1 MRRNRTRMGFTL
13 IELLVVIA
21 IIALLIG
28 ILLPALGEAR
38 RSAKLAISLSNLRQ
52 FSIAAATYAS
62 DFEDRIYAFTSSPN
76 SEWRPLRPTGAPI
89 ADAAKQAID
98 IIRRRTG
105 RDSGSELFPLPG
117 NWIPHVLYSHLILN
131 DYLAQRL
138 PEKMVVSPEDEHRI
152 NWQIDPVNNHDRGVW
167 QPYQQPQGGNGP
179 IPNNDKRWAYSSTY
193 QTVTASYDPAQNR
206 WSNPSEPAIHQ
217 HGNLHNQYSTGGIG
231 KLGNI
236 RMSSVTFPAS
246 KVHVMDGEGRHSG
259 RIDIYYAYPEAKTVM
274 HMFDGSATFRS
285 TSEANVGWI
294 PTRPDRG
301 PPRGITQFQFFP
313 HDWESRPLNGQT
325 SELVKGYHRWTR
337 GGLKGVDFDS
347 GEIDTG
353 QPF

>member
-1 MRRNRTRMGFTL
+1 MRRNKSRMGFTL

-62 DFEDRIYAFTSSPN
+62 DFEDRIYAFTGAPN
-76 SEWRPLRPTGAPI
+76 STYPDIRALPNTPMR
-89 ADAAKQAID
+89 QAVGQQID

-105 RDSGSELFPLPG
+105 RDNFPIPTG
-117 NWIPHVLYSHLILN
+117 HIPHVNYSHLILN

-285 TSEANVGWI
+285 TSEANVGWV
-294 PTRPDRG
+294 PRQRNRTTWTRMIYQ
-301 PPRGITQFQFFP
+301 PR
-313 HDWESRPLNGQT
+313 DWEARPLNGT
-325 SELVKGYHRWTR
+325 TRERVKGYHRWTR
-337 GGLKGVDFDS
+337 GGIKGVDFDAN
-347 GEIDTG
+347 EIDTG
-353 QPF
+353 QMN

>member
-1 MRRNRTRMGFTL
+1 MTRIEKRRGAFTL

-38 RSAKLAISLSNLRQ
+38 RSAKLSISLSNLRQ
-52 FSIAAATYAS
+52 FSIAAATYSA
-62 DFEDRIYAFTSSPN
+62 DFEDRIYAFTSAPN
-76 SEWRPLRPTGAPI
+76 SEWSALRPSSAPGQSI
-89 ADAAKQAID
+89 ANAAKQAID

-105 RDSGSELFPLPG
+105 RDNFPLPG

-138 PEKMVVSPEDEHRI
+138 PEKMVVSPEDEHRV
-152 NWQIDPVNNHDRGVW
+152 NWQLDPVNNFDLGVW
-167 QPYQQPQGGNGP
+167 QPYQPPQGGTGSVP
-179 IPNNDKRWAYSSTY
+179 LSQKRWPYSSTY
-193 QTVTASYDPAQNR
+193 QAVAATYDPGQNR
-206 WSNPSEPAIHQ
+206 WSNPTEFAIHQ
-217 HGNLHNQYSTGGIG
+217 HGLLHNFYNTTGVR

-285 TSEANVGWI
+285 TSEANVGWV
-294 PTRPDRG
+294 PRQRDRTTWTRM
-301 PPRGITQFQFFP
+301 TYFP
-313 HDWESRPLNGQT
+313 QDWEARTLNGT
-325 SELVKGYHRWTR
+325 ARERVKGYHRWTR
-337 GGLKGVDFDS
+337 GGIKGVDFDAN
-347 GEIDTG
+347 EIDTG
-353 QPF
+353 QMN

>member
-1 MRRNRTRMGFTL
+1 MGFTL

-38 RSAKLAISLSNLRQ
+38 RAAKLAISLSNLRQ

-62 DFEDRIYAFTSSPN
+62 DFEDRIYAFTAAPH
-76 SEWRPLRPTGAPI
+76 SEWRELRPITGPNAPLTN
-89 ADAAKQAID
+89 AARQAID

-105 RDSGSELFPLPG
+105 RDDFPLPG
-117 NWIPHVLYSHLILN
+117 AWIPHVLYSHLILN

-152 NWQIDPVNNHDRGVW
+152 NWQIDPVNNFDLGVW
-167 QPYQQPQGGNGP
+167 QPYQQPPRGRVPPSQ
-179 IPNNDKRWAYSSTY
+179 KRWPYSSTY
-193 QTVTASYDPAQNR
+193 QTVVSSYDHGQNSWNQIR
-206 WSNPSEPAIHQ
+206 RPVISQGTTSHRYNVPPGLRLGDLHMASVSFPS
-217 HGNLHNQYSTGGIG
+217 T
-231 KLGNI
+231 
-236 RMSSVTFPAS
+236 
-246 KVHVMDGEGRHSG
+246 KVHVMDSEGRHSG
-259 RIDIYYAYPEAKTVM
+259 RVDIYYAYPQAKTVM

-285 TSEANVGWI
+285 TSEANEGWL
-294 PTRPDRG
+294 PTRPQSRRSTEY
-301 PPRGITQFQFFP
+301 PYAPYE
-313 HDWESRPLNGQT
+313 WESRPLNGGT
-325 SELVKGYHRWTR
+325 TEPVTGYHRWTR

-347 GEIDTG
+347 NEIDTG